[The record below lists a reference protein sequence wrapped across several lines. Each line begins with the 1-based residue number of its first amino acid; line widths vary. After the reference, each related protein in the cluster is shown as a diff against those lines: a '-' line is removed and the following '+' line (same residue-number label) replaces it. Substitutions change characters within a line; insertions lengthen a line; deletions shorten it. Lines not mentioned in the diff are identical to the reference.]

1 MKRLL
6 SGIQPT
12 GSLHL
17 GNYLGAV
24 KNWVQL
30 VNDGYE
36 SFIFIANL
44 HSITVPQDPHALKEQ
59 TMQMAASLIACGLDP
74 KKCTLFIQS
83 TLPEHSELAW
93 ILSCFTPVGWM
104 NKMTQ
109 FKEKSGKYKENASTG
124 LFVYPI
130 LQSADILIYQP
141 DFVPVGED
149 QKQHVEIT
157 RDIAQ
162 SFNRGV
168 NKEFFKIPEPMIIG
182 SSARIKSLRDGA
194 KKMSKSDESDYS
206 RINLND
212 DPDTIMLKFKKAKS
226 DSIEKIYFDKEN
238 RSEVSNLLNIYASL
252 SSKSVEQIEAEYSN
266 KTISAFKKDLA
277 ELTIQT
283 LEPIRNTLNSLAKDQ
298 GYLAKILE
306 EGGGHAR
313 AIASANLAAAKELI
327 GLI

>member
-12 GSLHL
+12 GNLHL

-44 HSITVPQDPHALKEQ
+44 HSITMPQDPSMLKEQ
-59 TMQMAASLIACGLDP
+59 TLQMAASLIACGVDP

-109 FKEKSGKYKENASTG
+109 FKEKAGKHKENASTG

-149 QKQHVEIT
+149 QKQHIEIT

-162 SFNRGV
+162 SFNRSV
-168 NKEFFKIPEPMIIG
+168 NSEFFKIPEPMIIG
-182 SSARIKSLRDGA
+182 SSARIKSLRDGS

-212 DPDTIMLKFKKAKS
+212 DADTIMLKFKKAKS

-238 RSEVSNLLNIYASL
+238 RPEISNLINIYASL
-252 SSKSVEQIEAEYSN
+252 SAKSVEQVGAEYVDKSV
-266 KTISAFKKDLA
+266 SSFKQDLA
-277 ELTIQT
+277 DLTIQA
-283 LEPIRNTLNSLAKDQ
+283 LKPIRENLNNLTKDK
-298 GYLAKILE
+298 GYLAQILDQ
-306 EGGGHAR
+306 GGAR
-313 AIASANLAAAKELI
+313 AKEVASINLAKAKELI

>member
-12 GSLHL
+12 GNLHL

-44 HSITVPQDPHALKEQ
+44 HSITMPQDPRILKEQ
-59 TMQMAASLIACGLDP
+59 TMQMAASVIACGLDP

-93 ILSCFTPVGWM
+93 ILSCVTPVGWM

-109 FKEKSGKYKENASTG
+109 FKEKAGKHKENASAG

-149 QKQHVEIT
+149 QKQHIEIT

-162 SFNRGV
+162 SFNRVV
-168 NKEFFKIPEPMIIG
+168 NREFFKIPDPMIIG
-182 SSARIKSLRDGA
+182 SSARIKSLRDGS

-226 DSIEKIYFDKEN
+226 DSIEKIYFDKEK
-238 RSEVSNLLNIYASL
+238 RPEISNLLNIYAGLSARSL
-252 SSKSVEQIEAEYSN
+252 EQVEAEYADKAVS
-266 KTISAFKKDLA
+266 SFKQDLA
-277 ELTIQT
+277 DLTIQA
-283 LEPIRNTLNSLAKDQ
+283 LKPIRETLSNLVKDK
-298 GYLAKILE
+298 GYLAKILD
-306 EGGGHAR
+306 EGGAR
-313 AIASANLAAAKELI
+313 AKEVASINLSKAKELI